1 MSVAWDFIVLFLGS
15 GPSVSVEILF
25 NLPEGF
31 VSGSLVSLDVIVC
44 GLLLGSKKFY
54 KMQARVL
61 HRVHMARGL
70 SQAVSCL
77 VLFPYVASEICE
89 LFILAMVCANFIDF
103 GAVFDIKVVGLLV
116 SAVGYQASV

>member
-1 MSVAWDFIVLFLGS
+1 MFPLKFIQFAR
-15 GPSVSVEILF
+15 
-25 NLPEGF
+25 GF
-31 VSGSLVSLDVIVC
+31 CVWVPRLTGRYRLWA
-44 GLLLGSKKFY
+44 LLGSKKFY

-77 VLFPYVASEICE
+77 ILFPCVASEICE
-89 LFILAMVCANFIDF
+89 LFILAMVCANFIDY

-116 SAVGYQASV
+116 PAVDYQASV